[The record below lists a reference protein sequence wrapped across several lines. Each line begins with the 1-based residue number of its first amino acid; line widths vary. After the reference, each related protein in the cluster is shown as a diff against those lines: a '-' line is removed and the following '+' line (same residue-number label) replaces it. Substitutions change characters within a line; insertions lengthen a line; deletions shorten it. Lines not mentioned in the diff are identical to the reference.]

1 MESTN
6 HLQTQYGNKRPFTV
20 PDGYFSDLSTRVME
34 QLPAVEQKE
43 TTHPTTVQRTTFR
56 YLRPLAAAA
65 VTVGIVLVGFLSYHA
80 FEGQQDE
87 SALAG
92 HNGAKAST
100 ALSATSEDGFDQAA
114 DYFMIDESDMYAYM
128 ENDQ

>member
-34 QLPAVEQKE
+34 QLSAVEQKE
-43 TTHPTTVQRTTFR
+43 TTHPTTVQRVAFR

-80 FEGQQDE
+80 FEGQHDE

-92 HNGAKAST
+92 HNGTKAST
-100 ALSATSEDGFDQAA
+100 ALSANSEDGFDQAA
-114 DYFMIDESDMYAYM
+114 DYFMIDESDMYAYI
-128 ENDQ
+128 ENNQ

>member
-1 MESTN
+1 M
-6 HLQTQYGNKRPFTV
+6 
-20 PDGYFSDLSTRVME
+20 
-34 QLPAVEQKE
+34 
-43 TTHPTTVQRTTFR
+43 
-56 YLRPLAAAA
+56 
-65 VTVGIVLVGFLSYHA
+65 TVGIVLVGFLSYHA
-80 FEGQQDE
+80 FEGKQE
-87 SALAG
+87 GSALAG

>member
-1 MESTN
+1 
-6 HLQTQYGNKRPFTV
+6 
-20 PDGYFSDLSTRVME
+20 ME
-34 QLPAVEQKE
+34 QLPAVEQKD
-43 TTHPTTVQRTTFR
+43 TTHPTTVQHIAFR

-92 HNGAKAST
+92 HNGGEGIDST
-100 ALSATSEDGFDQAA
+100 IGHLRGRIRPGCRLFHD
-114 DYFMIDESDMYAYM
+114 
-128 ENDQ
+128 